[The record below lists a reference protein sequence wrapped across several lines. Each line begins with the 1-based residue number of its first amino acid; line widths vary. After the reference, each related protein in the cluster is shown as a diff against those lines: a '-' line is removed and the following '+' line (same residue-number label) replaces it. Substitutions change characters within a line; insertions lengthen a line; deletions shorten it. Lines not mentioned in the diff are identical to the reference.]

1 MKARSWTLGSIAL
14 VLFLVGLAIGWL
26 VFPANATEGD
36 PHQVVVCK
44 YVGTP
49 GEDER
54 LQTGNNPIVVDTAA
68 LEKDGFDGTFPFA
81 FEDAQGNS
89 IAIRYA
95 ENSHDGDIS
104 ECPGYV
110 SPTPT
115 PTPTETPTPTD
126 TPTPSTPPTHHTK
139 TPPPPDKHVTFCVAH
154 PKDASCNIPP
164 AMTGFSAGS
173 VAVGAALLLLAG
185 LGSLWFARR
194 RSIG

>member
-1 MKARSWTLGSIAL
+1 MKARQWTIGSIAL
-14 VLFLVGLAIGWL
+14 VMSLIALLGFGIGRALA
-26 VFPANATEGD
+26 AEGD

-49 GEDER
+49 GVDER
-54 LQTGNNPIVVDTAA
+54 LQTGNNPIVVDTHA
-68 LEKDGFDGTFPFA
+68 LEGDGFDGTFPFE
-81 FEDAQGNS
+81 FSDAQGNS